1 MDVKAEKWVKRFSVA
16 LFLTAG
22 VTVICMIARRFLP
35 GFLPVLRRGKEAEI
49 EAYIR
54 ESGSVKSVALTA
66 FLQFMQVVSVIFPGL
81 PIQIASGI
89 IFGTLWGYLICHLSY
104 ILANMTVF
112 LSLRH
117 FKGQIG
123 DLIPEKEAGWMK
135 KLLENAVY
143 PEIAVFLGCMMPLLP
158 NGVVPHLA
166 AKTGITTK
174 RFLFSMAL
182 GSFPNIFILC
192 AVGNQILEGEY
203 LLAGILLGSVF
214 ALMSITYFSRDYIIR
229 FAVKHKKL
237 PEIPAVPK
245 PSGSKGGLD

>member
-1 MDVKAEKWVKRFSVA
+1 MDVRSEKWMKRFSVA
-16 LFLTAG
+16 LFLSAG
-22 VTVICMIARRFLP
+22 IAVVCLIVKRFLP

-54 ESGSVKSVALTA
+54 ESGSVKSVTLAA

-89 IFGTLWGYLICHLSY
+89 IFGTFGGYLICHSSY

-117 FKGQIG
+117 FKVHIENM
-123 DLIPEKEAGWMK
+123 IPAREANWMK
-135 KLLENAVY
+135 KLLQTAVY

-158 NGVVPHLA
+158 NGVIPYLA
-166 AKTGITTK
+166 ARTEITAK
-174 RFLFSMAL
+174 RYLLTMAL

-192 AVGNQILEGEY
+192 AVGNQILEGEF

-214 ALMSITYFSRDYIIR
+214 LLMILTYSAKDHIIR
-229 FAVKHKKL
+229 FALKHKNG
-237 PEIPAVPK
+237 PDVP
-245 PSGSKGGLD
+245 GLEQSSEHED